1 MRNDLVVVQKELG
14 RGGALCKEFNRV
26 RGIPDLNWR
35 VEMFYA
41 LEMIEK
47 SQQLAKC
54 EPSTVG
60 RSIIDAATMG
70 LSLSPAKKEAYL
82 VPYNIKV
89 GPNEWMQQC
98 TLSVSYM
105 GMEQI
110 AYRTGLVTLIQT
122 NLVRKGDKFE
132 VWTDDLGRHVKHAE
146 NLMEQGSV
154 TGAYTIIKLSSGEQY
169 VEYMSRR
176 DLEACKEAA
185 AKKNKGKVPFTWTG
199 AFRGEMYKKSVF
211 RRAWKHVPRTGR
223 YEAAIEA
230 VERTDPMDFT
240 ADNKQYKVDAA
251 SVVEESVVIDG
262 DMIDELVEIMEEG
275 GVPHDLHGAWLKGLA
290 TGLGYQSIK
299 GVLKSDFERAKDG
312 MKAGLQRWQSSMK
325 QTTSGSKQDG
335 DTSRE
340 EAA

>member
-1 MRNDLVVVQKELG
+1 MRNELVVVQKELG
-14 RGGALCKEFNRV
+14 RGGALCKEYNRV
-26 RGIPDLNWR
+26 RLNPDLNWR

-47 SQQLAKC
+47 NEQLARC
-54 EPSTVG
+54 EPSTIG
-60 RSIIDAATMG
+60 RSIIDAGTMG

-89 GPNEWMQQC
+89 GPNQWMQQC

-110 AYRTGLVTLIQT
+110 AYRTGLVKLIQT

-132 VWTDDLGRHVKHAE
+132 VWTDDVGRHVKHAE

-154 TGAYTIIKLSSGEQY
+154 THAYCIIKLSSGEQY
-169 VEYMSRR
+169 VEVMNRR
-176 DLEACKEAA
+176 ELEACKEAA

-199 AFRGEMYKKSVF
+199 EFRGEMYRKSVL

-223 YEAAIEA
+223 HEAALEA
-230 VERTDPMDFT
+230 VERTDPMDFV
-240 ADNKQYKVDAA
+240 ADSKIDAQ

-275 GVPHDLHGAWLKGLA
+275 GVPPKLHGAWLKGLA
-290 TGLGYQSIK
+290 AGLGYQSIK
-299 GVLKSDFERAKDG
+299 KVLKSDFERARDG
-312 MKAGLQRWQSSMK
+312 MKEGLKRWQASMQ
-325 QTTSGSKQDG
+325 QTTSDSKQDG